1 LLERSFL
8 DAFLDSLKQANF
20 LNGSVVFLVL
30 AIACLLTFKLR
41 FPIPKKLYFSAIA
54 WAVLTPF
61 FIPSSI
67 KQIVV
72 LVAAGI
78 IIIGDVILYSRLS
91 EKLPT
96 SHENILDR
104 LQVFAIVFFLWMSL
118 SLIVGSVNLAGT
130 LASSPNNTPTKLINK
145 LTYPEKG
152 RVLLIFSVPEN
163 YSQSG
168 FMDVWLPVSDGQNF
182 TENSC
187 YQLEYFKSP
196 FLRVEG
202 RSDVYVT
209 GIQNLDC
216 SKTIYW

>member
-30 AIACLLTFKLR
+30 VIVCLLAFKLR

-54 WAVLTPF
+54 WAVLIPF

-67 KQIVV
+67 SRIVA

-78 IIIGDVILYSRLS
+78 IMIGDVILYTRLS

-104 LQVFAIVFFLWMSL
+104 LQGFAIVLFLWMSL
-118 SLIVGSVNLAGT
+118 SLLVSSVNLAGT
-130 LASSPNNTPTKLINK
+130 LASSPSNTSAKLTNK
-145 LTYPEKG
+145 LNYPEKE
-152 RVLLIFSVPEN
+152 RILLIFSVPEN

-182 TENSC
+182 SESSC

-196 FLRVEG
+196 FLKVEG

-209 GIQNLDC
+209 GIQYLDC
-216 SKTIYW
+216 GKTIYW